1 MERADIERI
10 AQEYGIMLIPKRKV
24 LVFKCGDR
32 TFVGDAE
39 VVLKARSEQ
48 QHREVFAWI
57 VEECRRLDALLAAD
71 DELVRCARSGSQS
84 ARQTIVEECIERIRG
99 NTQTT
104 SELLLQAARAFAQ
117 EHLEDALASQ
127 YPWSY
132 GQLYQMVRAW
142 VRETYRV

>member
-10 AQEYGIMLIPKRKV
+10 AQEYGITLIPKRKT
-24 LVFKCGDR
+24 LAFKCGDR
-32 TFVGDAE
+32 TFIGEAE

-57 VEECRRLDALLAAD
+57 VKECGRLDALLAAD
-71 DELVRCARSGSQS
+71 DELVRRGRSGSNA
-84 ARQTIVEECIERIRG
+84 ARQAIVEECVERVRG

-132 GQLYQMVRAW
+132 GQLYQIVRAW

>member
-10 AQEYGIMLIPKRKV
+10 AQEHAITLIPRRKT

-32 TFVGDAE
+32 TFAGEAE
-39 VVLKARSEQ
+39 MVLKAKSEQ

-71 DELVRCARSGSQS
+71 DELVRRARAGEQA
-84 ARQTIVEECIERIRG
+84 ARLAVVEECVERVRG
-99 NTQTT
+99 NTRTT
-104 SELLLQAARAFAQ
+104 SELLLQAARTFAQ
-117 EHLEDALASQ
+117 EHLEEALASQ

-132 GQLYQMVRAW
+132 GQLYRTVRAW
-142 VRETYRV
+142 VRETYGV